1 MKFLFKIIL
10 PTVLVFLAG
19 CTTTPNEMRAGVKE
33 KGTMKFSIPF
43 TIARHNFLAQA
54 KNCFSRGLRTAY
66 PVHVVND
73 VKPGEFTTLNI
84 YLTGAPGMEMI
95 THSFDIRK
103 IESGE
108 TEVSWFIAGLIVV
121 KHQPVVEYWV
131 NGLEGRCGSISDK

>member
-95 THSFDIRK
+95 THSFDI
-103 IESGE
+103 ESGE
-108 TEVSWFIAGLIVV
+108 TEVSWYIAGLIVA